1 VQKLIERLNREKLLV
16 NDLQQQ
22 IICHNSNDIVLMN
35 LVENLSYEELVANEQ
50 LISNENKLLEE
61 RINLINKRINNEK
74 EKIFELKLNINLK
87 TIQCETTL
95 ATLPNPFQTEV
106 DVLTRVN
113 LSSSKDLVMTKL

>member
-1 VQKLIERLNREKLLV
+1 MQKLIERLNREKLLV

>member
-1 VQKLIERLNREKLLV
+1 MERLNREKSLV

-22 IICHNSNDIVLMN
+22 IMCYNPNDILLMN

-95 ATLPNPFQTEV
+95 ATMPNPFQTDV
-106 DVLTRVN
+106 DVLARVS
-113 LSSSKDLVMTKL
+113 LPSSKDLVMTKL